1 MRKGYGFQKM
11 FFFYSDNHILVGADV
26 KLVKN
31 CILAV
36 WVMTICS
43 LVVSG
48 YQCCRGKERGDIML
62 LLCVPT
68 SHS

>member
-1 MRKGYGFQKM
+1 ML
-11 FFFYSDNHILVGADV
+11 FYSDNQILAGADV

-36 WVMTICS
+36 WVRTHCS
-43 LVVSG
+43 LVVRE
-48 YQCCRGKERGDIML
+48 YQCYRGKE